1 MKNRKTNLWDNTLVA
16 LFLLCSLLYIFYNYT
31 YTFIFL
37 SQYHL
42 FLDTS
47 LFFQDRLGEPGGL
60 AEYVTSWLMG
70 FVTSPGSVCLLITS
84 LVGVA
89 FFLFR
94 YLLKRSGSNNTL
106 IQSALPC
113 CFYLYIFPESL
124 YPLLILIFALVISI
138 GYTFVSHL
146 YSRLL
151 WALAGMLISYYL
163 AAPAYFLVMTLCICT
178 EFHFT
183 KQKRT
188 LYTLST
194 LFFLWS
200 LLLPLLTMRFFIVM
214 PLREAFLSKYIS
226 HPEYPFPISLLL
238 VGLLYPSFLLFSNV
252 LNRIKVQIYYL
263 LSFVI
268 LFLFWGMIFI
278 FKHNSMEQTYRY
290 DYLVYNK
297 DWHTIL
303 KIAKDDGLKNQ
314 QDLVY
319 LNLALSATGQLGERF
334 FAFPQTGVES
344 LIPQDPKSRLE
355 LIQASEVAWHL
366 GHIQAA
372 QRFAFV
378 GVLSAERS
386 VQPRLMQ
393 RLIDTY
399 LVQSEY
405 RAAEKYIKILEASPL
420 YSTWASS
427 RRLLLDQAVSDTTS
441 WIIEKR
447 KQLPVTDNAY
457 DLTRS
462 FPNAIAF
469 LIDDHPMETNAL
481 HYGLNFLLL
490 YKNYTAFIKY
500 IESRKPELKALPVHY
515 QEALCYYYTV
525 IDKNQEAFNTYPI
538 ETKVTDRYL
547 RFMQSAGKLPE
558 AILREQFG
566 DTYYYYAH
574 FVQPPIYT
582 EQ

>member
-1 MKNRKTNLWDNTLVA
+1 MKNRKISLWNNSLVA
-16 LFLLCSLLYIFYNYT
+16 LFLLCTLIYIYSNYA
-31 YTFIFL
+31 YTCIFL

-42 FLDTS
+42 FQDTA
-47 LFFQDRLGEPGGL
+47 LFFQDRLGEPGGVV
-60 AEYVTSWLMG
+60 EYITVWLTG
-70 FVTSPGSVCLLITS
+70 FMLSPASVALLLTS
-84 LVGVA
+84 LIGIV
-89 FFLFR
+89 FLLFA
-94 YLLKRSGSNNTL
+94 YFLKRCGSNRSCL
-106 IQSALPC
+106 QPALPC
-113 CFYLYIFPESL
+113 CLYLYIFPESL
-124 YPLLILIFALVISI
+124 YPLLLLVVALIISI
-138 GYTFVSHL
+138 GYTFIPRL
-146 YSRLL
+146 YYRIS
-151 WALAGMLISYYL
+151 WAILGTLISYYI
-163 AAPAYFLVMTLCICT
+163 AAPAHFLVMALCIAA
-178 EFHFT
+178 EFHYT

-188 LYTLST
+188 LFIISAA
-194 LFFLWS
+194 LFVWS
-200 LLLPLLTMRFFIVM
+200 LLIPLITMRLFLVM
-214 PLREAFLSKYIS
+214 PLREALLSKYIA
-226 HPEYPFPISLLL
+226 HPEYPFPMAFLLL
-238 VGLLYPSFLLFSNV
+238 GFLFPLLV
-252 LNRIKVQIYYL
+252 L
-263 LSFVI
+263 LSNKLNQVADRLYYGISYVF
-268 LFLFWGMIFI
+268 LFLFLGMIFT
-278 FKHNSMEQTYRY
+278 FKHNPMEQTYRY
-290 DYLVYNK
+290 DYLVRNE
-297 DWHTIL
+297 DWKSVL
-303 KIAKDDGLKNQ
+303 KSAKRDGVKNQ

-334 FAFPQTGVES
+334 FAFPQTGVGS

-405 RAAEKYIKILEASPL
+405 RAAEKYIKILEASPV

-427 RRLLLDQAVSDTTS
+427 RRLLLDQTVSDTTS

-490 YKNYTAFIKY
+490 YKNYTAFINY
-500 IESRKPELKALPVHY
+500 LESRKPGLKPLPVHY